1 MTSYL
6 HVQKNDY
13 LKVWHQNSAISQ
25 IVLTTNRDGKC
36 IIIGNMQSDS
46 KSGAAICINIVFMFS
61 SGWNYHDIGCKQSD
75 DCQKRSDDN
84 EPIKDW

>member
-1 MTSYL
+1 
-6 HVQKNDY
+6 
-13 LKVWHQNSAISQ
+13 
-25 IVLTTNRDGKC
+25 
-36 IIIGNMQSDS
+36 MQSDS

-61 SGWNYHDIGCKQSD
+61 SGWIYHDIGCKQSD